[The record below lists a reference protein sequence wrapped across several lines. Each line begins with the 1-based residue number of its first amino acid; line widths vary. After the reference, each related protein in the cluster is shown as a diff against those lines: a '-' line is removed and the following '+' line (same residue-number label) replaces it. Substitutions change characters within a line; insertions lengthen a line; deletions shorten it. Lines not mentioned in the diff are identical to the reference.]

1 METSLTQLVKKDS
14 IYKLNIPADVEAKI
28 RHLCSKVF
36 NTEWSGNLFY
46 KMTGTFADNNIEITC
61 VDILPMDIGSS
72 AYTEFEM
79 SPEVATYMV
88 ENPELLDCKM
98 GLIHSH
104 QSFGTFFSG
113 TDTATLQ
120 SEGKHR
126 NHFLSLIVNNAGV
139 YTAAITRKKI
149 VKKDIKIV
157 EEFEETDFNPI
168 SQATSSNQVESA
180 IVEYFMLDIN
190 IQKSEYQQ
198 FIDDKL
204 EAIRKAKTPVVASYP
219 GNSNYIPGYTPNVK
233 YGNPFGHT
241 PPPYYADPAFKEVI
255 DSFPEPKNTPV
266 KQAAINFD
274 NDIDFPYTEDFLM
287 EPDMRD
293 VPDGEEMQGVV
304 PIKSQTITSIAIQ
317 LLTGNVILPASLNT
331 PLRVYVKDMDS
342 RFTKR
347 FGQGETGEK
356 VFSDWAENF
365 VDFLCGGV
373 ADPDLAAYNV
383 NDIMSSCAF
392 LLLKEFDKLP
402 DNRFLRIYKNILDI
416 YIP

>member
-1 METSLTQLVKKDS
+1 METLLTQLVKKDS
-14 IYKLNIPADVEAKI
+14 IYKLNIPSDVEAKI

-46 KMTGTFADNNIEITC
+46 KMTGTFADDNIEITC

-126 NHFLSLIVNNAGV
+126 NHFLSLIINNAGV

-168 SQATSSNQVESA
+168 AQATSSNQVESA

-198 FIDDKL
+198 SLDDKL
-204 EAIRKAKTPVVASYP
+204 DAIRKAKTPVVPSYP
-219 GNSNYIPGYTPNVK
+219 GNYNYGNAYRPNVQVP
-233 YGNPFGHT
+233 NNAA
-241 PPPYYADPAFKEVI
+241 PYYADPAFREVI

-266 KQAAINFD
+266 RQAAINFD
-274 NDIDFPYTEDFLM
+274 NDIEFPFAGESAMELGLRDFPE
-287 EPDMRD
+287 
-293 VPDGEEMQGVV
+293 GEEMTNVV
-304 PIKSQTITSIAIQ
+304 PIKSQIINSIAIQ

-342 RFTKR
+342 RFSKR

-356 VFSDWAENF
+356 IFSDWAENF

-373 ADPDLAAYNV
+373 EDPDLAAYNV

>member
-1 METSLTQLVKKDS
+1 METSQTQLVKKDS
-14 IYKLNIPADVEAKI
+14 IYKLNIPSDVEAKI

-46 KMTGTFADNNIEITC
+46 KMTGTFAEDNIEITC

-126 NHFLSLIVNNAGV
+126 NHFLSLIINNAGV

-157 EEFEETDFNPI
+157 EEFEATDFNPI
-168 SQATSSNQVESA
+168 AQATSSNQVESA

-198 FIDDKL
+198 SLDDKL
-204 EAIRKAKTPVVASYP
+204 DAIRKAKTPVVTSYP
-219 GNSNYIPGYTPNVK
+219 GNFNYGTGYKPNVPVAS
-233 YGNPFGHT
+233 NAA
-241 PPPYYADPAFKEVI
+241 PYYADPAFREVI
-255 DSFPEPKNTPV
+255 DSFPEPKNAPV
-266 KQAAINFD
+266 RQAAINFD
-274 NDIDFPYTEDFLM
+274 NDIEFPYTGESAMELGLRDFP
-287 EPDMRD
+287 EGD
-293 VPDGEEMQGVV
+293 EMTNVV
-304 PIKSQTITSIAIQ
+304 PIKPQTINSIAIQ

-342 RFTKR
+342 RFSKR

-356 VFSDWAENF
+356 IFSDWAENF

-373 ADPDLAAYNV
+373 EDPDLAAYNV

>member
-1 METSLTQLVKKDS
+1 METLLTQLVKKDS
-14 IYKLNIPADVEAKI
+14 IYKLNIPSDVEAKI

-46 KMTGTFADNNIEITC
+46 KMTGTFADDNIEITC

-126 NHFLSLIVNNAGV
+126 NHFLSLIINNAGV

-168 SQATSSNQVESA
+168 AQATTSNQEEGA

-198 FIDDKL
+198 SLDDKL
-204 EAIRKAKTPVVASYP
+204 DAIRKAKTPVVPFYP
-219 GNSNYIPGYTPNVK
+219 GNYNYGNAYRPNVQVP
-233 YGNPFGHT
+233 NNAA
-241 PPPYYADPAFKEVI
+241 PYYADPAFREVI

-266 KQAAINFD
+266 RQAAINFD
-274 NDIDFPYTEDFLM
+274 NDIEFPFAGESAMELGLRDFPE
-287 EPDMRD
+287 
-293 VPDGEEMQGVV
+293 GEEMTNVV
-304 PIKSQTITSIAIQ
+304 PIKSQIINSIAIQ

-342 RFTKR
+342 RFSKR

-356 VFSDWAENF
+356 IFSDWAENF

-373 ADPDLAAYNV
+373 EDPDLAAYNV

>member
-1 METSLTQLVKKDS
+1 METSLIQLVKKDS
-14 IYKLNIPADVEAKI
+14 IYKLNIPSDVEAKI

-46 KMTGTFADNNIEITC
+46 KMTGTFADDNIEITC

-126 NHFLSLIVNNAGV
+126 NHFLSLIINNAGV

-168 SQATSSNQVESA
+168 AQSTTRNQEEGV

-190 IQKSEYQQ
+190 IQKSKYQQ
-198 FIDDKL
+198 SLDDRL
-204 EAIRKAKTPVVASYP
+204 DAIKKAKTPVVAYYP

-233 YGNPFGHT
+233 LSNNAS
-241 PPPYYADPAFKEVI
+241 PYYPDPAFREVI
-255 DSFPEPKNTPV
+255 DSFPKSQNMPAR
-266 KQAAINFD
+266 QAAINFD
-274 NDIDFPYTEDFLM
+274 NDIEFPFTGESAMKLGLRDFPE
-287 EPDMRD
+287 
-293 VPDGEEMQGVV
+293 GEEMTNVV

-342 RFTKR
+342 RFSKR

-356 VFSDWAENF
+356 IFSDWAENF

-373 ADPDLAAYNV
+373 EDPDLAAYSV

>member
-14 IYKLNIPADVEAKI
+14 IYKLNIPSDVEAKI

-46 KMTGTFADNNIEITC
+46 KMTGTFADDNIEITC

-104 QSFGTFFSG
+104 QSFSTFFSG

-126 NHFLSLIVNNAGV
+126 NHFLSLIINNAGV

-149 VKKDIKIV
+149 VKKDIRIV

-168 SQATSSNQVESA
+168 AQATSSNQVESA
-180 IVEYFMLDIN
+180 IVEYFMLNIN

-198 FIDDKL
+198 SLDDKL
-204 EAIRKAKTPVVASYP
+204 DAIRKAKTPVVTSYP
-219 GNSNYIPGYTPNVK
+219 DNFNYGSGYKPNVQFGNSAA
-233 YGNPFGHT
+233 
-241 PPPYYADPAFKEVI
+241 PYYADPAFREVI
-255 DSFPEPKNTPV
+255 DSFPEPKNAPV
-266 KQAAINFD
+266 RQAAINFD
-274 NDIDFPYTEDFLM
+274 NDIEFPFTGESAMELGLRDFPE
-287 EPDMRD
+287 
-293 VPDGEEMQGVV
+293 GEEMTNVV
-304 PIKSQTITSIAIQ
+304 PIKSQTINSIAIQ

-342 RFTKR
+342 RFSKR

-356 VFSDWAENF
+356 IFSDWAENF

-373 ADPDLAAYNV
+373 EDPDLAAYNV

>member
-14 IYKLNIPADVEAKI
+14 IYKLNIPSDVEAKI

-46 KMTGTFADNNIEITC
+46 KMTGTFADDNIEITC

-104 QSFGTFFSG
+104 QSFSTFFSG

-126 NHFLSLIVNNAGV
+126 NHFLSLIINNAGV

-149 VKKDIKIV
+149 VKKDIRIV

-168 SQATSSNQVESA
+168 AQATSSNQVESA
-180 IVEYFMLDIN
+180 IIEYFMLDIN

-198 FIDDKL
+198 SLDDKL
-204 EAIRKAKTPVVASYP
+204 DAIRKAKTPVVTSYP
-219 GNSNYIPGYTPNVK
+219 SNFNYGTGFTPSARFGNTA
-233 YGNPFGHT
+233 
-241 PPPYYADPAFKEVI
+241 PPYYADPAFREVI
-255 DSFPEPKNTPV
+255 DSFPEPKNAPV
-266 KQAAINFD
+266 RQAAINFD
-274 NDIDFPYTEDFLM
+274 NDIEFPFAGDSAMELGLRDFPE
-287 EPDMRD
+287 
-293 VPDGEEMQGVV
+293 GEEMTNVV
-304 PIKSQTITSIAIQ
+304 PIKPQTINSIAIQ

-342 RFTKR
+342 RFSKR

-356 VFSDWAENF
+356 IFSDWAENF

-373 ADPDLAAYNV
+373 EDPDLAAYNV

>member
-1 METSLTQLVKKDS
+1 METLLTQLVKKDS
-14 IYKLNIPADVEAKI
+14 IYKLNIPSDVEAKI

-46 KMTGTFADNNIEITC
+46 KMTGTFADDNIEITC

-126 NHFLSLIVNNAGV
+126 NHFLSLIINNAGV

-168 SQATSSNQVESA
+168 AQATSSNQVESA

-198 FIDDKL
+198 SLDDKL
-204 EAIRKAKTPVVASYP
+204 DAIRKAKTPVVPSYP
-219 GNSNYIPGYTPNVK
+219 GNYNYGNAYRPNVQVP
-233 YGNPFGHT
+233 NNAA
-241 PPPYYADPAFKEVI
+241 PYYADPAFREVI

-266 KQAAINFD
+266 RQAAINFD
-274 NDIDFPYTEDFLM
+274 TDIEFPFTGESAMELGLRDFPE
-287 EPDMRD
+287 
-293 VPDGEEMQGVV
+293 GEEMTNVV
-304 PIKSQTITSIAIQ
+304 PIKSQIINAIAIQ

-342 RFTKR
+342 RFSKR

-356 VFSDWAENF
+356 IFSDWAENF

-373 ADPDLAAYNV
+373 EDPDLAAYNV

>member
-1 METSLTQLVKKDS
+1 METLLTQLVKKDS
-14 IYKLNIPADVEAKI
+14 IYKLNIPSDVEAKI

-46 KMTGTFADNNIEITC
+46 TMEGTFADNNIEITC

-126 NHFLSLIVNNAGV
+126 NHFLSLIINNAGV

-157 EEFEETDFNPI
+157 EEFEATDFNPI
-168 SQATSSNQVESA
+168 AQATTSNQEEGA

-198 FIDDKL
+198 SLDDRL
-204 EAIRKAKTPVVASYP
+204 DAIRKAKTPVVTSYP
-219 GNSNYIPGYTPNVK
+219 VNSNYIPGYTSNVRL
-233 YGNPFGHT
+233 GNAFSSHYP
-241 PPPYYADPAFKEVI
+241 DPAFREVM
-255 DSFPEPKNTPV
+255 DSFPESKNMPV
-266 KQAAINFD
+266 RQAAINFD
-274 NDIDFPYTEDFLM
+274 NDIDFPYTGGPAMELSLRDFP
-287 EPDMRD
+287 E
-293 VPDGEEMQGVV
+293 GEEITNVV
-304 PIKSQTITSIAIQ
+304 PIKSRTITSIAIQ
-317 LLTGNVILPASLNT
+317 LLTGNVILPPSLNT
-331 PLRVYVKDMDS
+331 PLRVYAKDMDN
-342 RFTKR
+342 RFSKR
-347 FGQGETGEK
+347 FGQGESGEK
-356 VFSDWAENF
+356 VFADWAENF
-365 VDFLCGGV
+365 VDFLCGGIE
-373 ADPDLAAYNV
+373 DRDLAAYNV

-392 LLLKEFDKLP
+392 LLLEAFDELP
-402 DNRFLRIYKNILDI
+402 DNRFLKIYKNILDI

>member
-14 IYKLNIPADVEAKI
+14 IYKLNIPSDVEAKI

-46 KMTGTFADNNIEITC
+46 KMTGTFADDNIEITC

-126 NHFLSLIVNNAGV
+126 NHFLSLIINNAGI

-149 VKKDIKIV
+149 VKKDIRIV

-168 SQATSSNQVESA
+168 AQATSSNQVESA

-198 FIDDKL
+198 SLDDKL
-204 EAIRKAKTPVVASYP
+204 DAIRKAKTPVVTSYP
-219 GNSNYIPGYTPNVK
+219 GNFNYGTGYKPNVQF
-233 YGNPFGHT
+233 GNSAA
-241 PPPYYADPAFKEVI
+241 PYYADPAFREVI
-255 DSFPEPKNTPV
+255 DSFPEPKNMPV
-266 KQAAINFD
+266 RQAAINFD
-274 NDIDFPYTEDFLM
+274 NEIEFPETGISSMELGLRDFPE
-287 EPDMRD
+287 
-293 VPDGEEMQGVV
+293 GEEMTDVV
-304 PIKSQTITSIAIQ
+304 PIKPQTITSIAIQ

-342 RFTKR
+342 RFSKR

-356 VFSDWAENF
+356 IFSDWAENF

-373 ADPDLAAYNV
+373 EDPDLAAYNV

>member
-1 METSLTQLVKKDS
+1 METSLTQLIKKDS

-149 VKKDIKIV
+149 VKKNIQIV

-198 FIDDKL
+198 SIDDKL
-204 EAIRKAKTPVVASYP
+204 DAIRKAKTPIVPSFPNNSSYRP
-219 GNSNYIPGYTPNVK
+219 NYDVIPR
-233 YGNPFGHT
+233 FGST
-241 PPPYYADPAFKEVI
+241 TTPYYKDPAFREVI
-255 DSFPEPKNTPV
+255 ESFPPPQNMPV
-266 KQAAINFD
+266 RQAAINFD
-274 NDIDFPYTEDFLM
+274 NEIEFPETGISSMELGLRDFPE
-287 EPDMRD
+287 
-293 VPDGEEMQGVV
+293 GEEMTNVV

-342 RFTKR
+342 RFSKR

-356 VFSDWAENF
+356 IFSDWAENF

-373 ADPDLAAYNV
+373 EDPDLAAYNV

>member
-14 IYKLNIPADVEAKI
+14 IYKLNIPSDVEAKI

-46 KMTGTFADNNIEITC
+46 KMTGTFADDNIEITC

-104 QSFGTFFSG
+104 QSFSTFFSG

-126 NHFLSLIVNNAGV
+126 NHFLSLIINNAGV

-149 VKKDIKIV
+149 VKKDIRIV

-168 SQATSSNQVESA
+168 AQATSSNQVESA
-180 IVEYFMLDIN
+180 IVEYFMLNIN

-198 FIDDKL
+198 SLDDKL
-204 EAIRKAKTPVVASYP
+204 DAIRKAKTPVVTSYP
-219 GNSNYIPGYTPNVK
+219 SNFNYGSGYKPNDQFWNSAA
-233 YGNPFGHT
+233 
-241 PPPYYADPAFKEVI
+241 PYYADPAFREVI
-255 DSFPEPKNTPV
+255 DSFPEPKNAPV
-266 KQAAINFD
+266 RQAAINFD
-274 NDIDFPYTEDFLM
+274 NDIEFPFAGDSAMELGLRDFPE
-287 EPDMRD
+287 
-293 VPDGEEMQGVV
+293 GEEMTNVV
-304 PIKSQTITSIAIQ
+304 PIKSQTINSIAIQ

-342 RFTKR
+342 RFSKR

-356 VFSDWAENF
+356 IFSDWAENF

-373 ADPDLAAYNV
+373 TDPDLSAYNV

>member
-14 IYKLNIPADVEAKI
+14 IYKLNIPSDVEAKI

-46 KMTGTFADNNIEITC
+46 KMTGTFADDNIEITC

-126 NHFLSLIVNNAGV
+126 NHFLSLIINNAGI

-149 VKKDIKIV
+149 VKKDIRIV

-168 SQATSSNQVESA
+168 AQATSSNQVESA

-198 FIDDKL
+198 SLDDKL
-204 EAIRKAKTPVVASYP
+204 DAIRKAKTPVVTSYP
-219 GNSNYIPGYTPNVK
+219 GNFNYGTGYKPNVQF
-233 YGNPFGHT
+233 GNST
-241 PPPYYADPAFKEVI
+241 TPYYADPAFREVI
-255 DSFPEPKNTPV
+255 DSFPEPQNMPV
-266 KQAAINFD
+266 RQAAINFD
-274 NDIDFPYTEDFLM
+274 NEIEFPETGISSMELGLRDFPE
-287 EPDMRD
+287 
-293 VPDGEEMQGVV
+293 GEEMTDVV
-304 PIKSQTITSIAIQ
+304 PIKPQTITSIAIQ

-342 RFTKR
+342 RFSKR

-356 VFSDWAENF
+356 IFSDWAENF

-373 ADPDLAAYNV
+373 EDPDLAAYNV

>member
-14 IYKLNIPADVEAKI
+14 IYKLNIPSDVEAKI

-104 QSFGTFFSG
+104 QSFSTFFSG

-126 NHFLSLIVNNAGV
+126 NHFLSLIINNAGV

-168 SQATSSNQVESA
+168 AQATSSNQVESA
-180 IVEYFMLDIN
+180 IIEYFMLDIN

-198 FIDDKL
+198 SLDDIL
-204 EAIRKAKTPVVASYP
+204 DAIRKAKTPVVPSYP
-219 GNSNYIPGYTPNVK
+219 SNFNYGSGYKPNVQFGNSAA
-233 YGNPFGHT
+233 
-241 PPPYYADPAFKEVI
+241 PYYADPAFREVI
-255 DSFPEPKNTPV
+255 DSFPEPTNAPV
-266 KQAAINFD
+266 RQAAINFD
-274 NDIDFPYTEDFLM
+274 NDIEFPFAGDSAMELGLRDFPE
-287 EPDMRD
+287 
-293 VPDGEEMQGVV
+293 GEEMQDVV

-342 RFTKR
+342 RFSKR

-356 VFSDWAENF
+356 IFSDWAENF

-373 ADPDLAAYNV
+373 EDPDLAAYNV

>member
-1 METSLTQLVKKDS
+1 METILTQLIKKDS

-46 KMTGTFADNNIEITC
+46 KMTGTFADDNIEITC

-88 ENPELLDCKM
+88 ENPELFDCKM

-120 SEGKHR
+120 SEGQHR
-126 NHFLSLIVNNAGV
+126 NHFLSLIINNAGV

-149 VKKDIKIV
+149 VKKDIKIT

-168 SQATSSNQVESA
+168 AQATTSNQVEGA

-190 IQKSEYQQ
+190 IQKSDYQKSL
-198 FIDDKL
+198 DDKL
-204 EAIRKAKTPVVASYP
+204 DAIRKAKTPIVTSFP
-219 GNSNYIPGYTPNVK
+219 NNSSYIPNYDVTPR
-233 YGNPFGHT
+233 FGSAT
-241 PPPYYADPAFKEVI
+241 TPYYKDPAFRQVI
-255 DSFPEPKNTPV
+255 NSFPEPKNAPV
-266 KQAAINFD
+266 RQAAINFD
-274 NDIDFPYTEDFLM
+274 NDIEFPYTEESAMELGLRDFP
-287 EPDMRD
+287 E
-293 VPDGEEMQGVV
+293 GEEMTNVV
-304 PIKSQTITSIAIQ
+304 PIKSQTINSIAIQ

-331 PLRVYVKDMDS
+331 PLRVYVGY
-342 RFTKR
+342 RY
-347 FGQGETGEK
+347 
-356 VFSDWAENF
+356 
-365 VDFLCGGV
+365 GGV
-373 ADPDLAAYNV
+373 VY
-383 NDIMSSCAF
+383 
-392 LLLKEFDKLP
+392 
-402 DNRFLRIYKNILDI
+402 
-416 YIP
+416 

>member
-14 IYKLNIPADVEAKI
+14 MYKLNIPSDVEAKI

-46 KMTGTFADNNIEITC
+46 KMTGTFADDNIEITC

-126 NHFLSLIVNNAGV
+126 NHFLSLIINNAGV

-168 SQATSSNQVESA
+168 AQATSSNQVESA

-198 FIDDKL
+198 SLDDKL
-204 EAIRKAKTPVVASYP
+204 DAIRKAKTPVVPSYP
-219 GNSNYIPGYTPNVK
+219 GNYNYGNAYRPNVQVP
-233 YGNPFGHT
+233 NNAA
-241 PPPYYADPAFKEVI
+241 PYYADPAFREVI

-266 KQAAINFD
+266 RQAAINFD
-274 NDIDFPYTEDFLM
+274 NDIDFPFAGDSAMELGLRDFP
-287 EPDMRD
+287 E
-293 VPDGEEMQGVV
+293 GEEMTNVV
-304 PIKSQTITSIAIQ
+304 PIKSQIINSIAIQ

-342 RFTKR
+342 RFSKR

-356 VFSDWAENF
+356 IFSDWAENF

-373 ADPDLAAYNV
+373 EDPDLAAYNV

>member
-14 IYKLNIPADVEAKI
+14 IYKLNIPSDVEAKI

-46 KMTGTFADNNIEITC
+46 KMTGTFADDNLEITC

-88 ENPELLDCKM
+88 ANPELLDCKM

-149 VKKDIKIV
+149 VKKDIRIV

-168 SQATSSNQVESA
+168 AQATSNNQVESA

-198 FIDDKL
+198 SLDDRL
-204 EAIRKAKTPVVASYP
+204 DAIRKAKTPVVASYP
-219 GNSNYIPGYTPNVK
+219 GNSNYIPGYTPNVRHF
-233 YGNPFGHT
+233 NSVS
-241 PPPYYADPAFKEVI
+241 PYYADPAFKEVI
-255 DSFPEPKNTPV
+255 DSFPKSQNMPV
-266 KQAAINFD
+266 RQAAINFD
-274 NDIDFPYTEDFLM
+274 NEIEFPETGISAMELGLRDFPE
-287 EPDMRD
+287 
-293 VPDGEEMQGVV
+293 GEEMLGVV
-304 PIKSQTITSIAIQ
+304 PIKPQIINAIAVQ

-331 PLRVYVKDMDS
+331 PLRVYAKDMDN
-342 RFTKR
+342 RFSKR

-356 VFSDWAENF
+356 IFADWAENF

-373 ADPDLAAYNV
+373 EDPDLAAYNV

>member
-1 METSLTQLVKKDS
+1 METLLTQLVKKDS
-14 IYKLNIPADVEAKI
+14 IYKLNIPSDVEAKI

-46 KMTGTFADNNIEITC
+46 KMTGTFADDNIEITC

-126 NHFLSLIVNNAGV
+126 NHFLSLIINNAGV

-168 SQATSSNQVESA
+168 AQATTSNQEEGA

-198 FIDDKL
+198 SLDDKL
-204 EAIRKAKTPVVASYP
+204 DAIRKAKTPVGTYYP

-233 YGNPFGHT
+233 LTNT
-241 PPPYYADPAFKEVI
+241 ASPYYADPAFREVI
-255 DSFPEPKNTPV
+255 DSFPEPKNAPV
-266 KQAAINFD
+266 RQAAINFD
-274 NDIDFPYTEDFLM
+274 NDIEFPFTGESAMELGLRDFPE
-287 EPDMRD
+287 
-293 VPDGEEMQGVV
+293 GEEMTNVV
-304 PIKSQTITSIAIQ
+304 PIKSQIINAIAIQ

-342 RFTKR
+342 RFSKR

-356 VFSDWAENF
+356 IFSDWAENF

-373 ADPDLAAYNV
+373 EDPDLAAYNV

>member
-14 IYKLNIPADVEAKI
+14 IYKLNIPSDVEAKI

-46 KMTGTFADNNIEITC
+46 KMTGTFADDNIEITC

-104 QSFGTFFSG
+104 QSFSTFFSG

-126 NHFLSLIVNNAGV
+126 NHFLSLIINNAGV

-149 VKKDIKIV
+149 VKKDIRIV

-168 SQATSSNQVESA
+168 AQATSSNQVESA
-180 IVEYFMLDIN
+180 IIEYFMLDIN

-198 FIDDKL
+198 SLDDKL
-204 EAIRKAKTPVVASYP
+204 DAIRKAKTPVVTSYP
-219 GNSNYIPGYTPNVK
+219 SNFNYGTGFTPSARFGNTA
-233 YGNPFGHT
+233 
-241 PPPYYADPAFKEVI
+241 PPYYADPAFREVL
-255 DSFPEPKNTPV
+255 DSFPEPKNAPV
-266 KQAAINFD
+266 RQAAINFD
-274 NDIDFPYTEDFLM
+274 NDIEFPFAGDSAMELGLRDFPE
-287 EPDMRD
+287 
-293 VPDGEEMQGVV
+293 GEEMTNVV
-304 PIKSQTITSIAIQ
+304 PIKPQTINSIAIQ

-342 RFTKR
+342 RFSKR

-356 VFSDWAENF
+356 IFSDWAENF

-373 ADPDLAAYNV
+373 EDPDLAAYNV

>member
-1 METSLTQLVKKDS
+1 METLLTQLVKKDS
-14 IYKLNIPADVEAKI
+14 IYKLNIPSDVEAKI

-46 KMTGTFADNNIEITC
+46 TMEGTFADNNIEITC

-126 NHFLSLIVNNAGV
+126 NHFLSLIINNAGV

-157 EEFEETDFNPI
+157 EEFEATDFNPI
-168 SQATSSNQVESA
+168 AQATTSNQEEGA

-198 FIDDKL
+198 SLDDRL
-204 EAIRKAKTPVVASYP
+204 DAIRKAKTPVVTYYP

-233 YGNPFGHT
+233 LINNASPH
-241 PPPYYADPAFKEVI
+241 YADPAFREVM
-255 DSFPEPKNTPV
+255 DSFPEPKNMPV
-266 KQAAINFD
+266 RQAAINFD
-274 NDIDFPYTEDFLM
+274 NDVDFPYTGGSAMELGLRDFP
-287 EPDMRD
+287 E
-293 VPDGEEMQGVV
+293 GEEMTNVV
-304 PIKSQTITSIAIQ
+304 PIKSRTITSIAIQ
-317 LLTGNVILPASLNT
+317 LLTGNVILPSSLNT
-331 PLRVYVKDMDS
+331 PLRVYARDMDN
-342 RFTKR
+342 RFSKR
-347 FGQGETGEK
+347 FGQGESSEK
-356 VFSDWAENF
+356 VFADWAENF
-365 VDFLCGGV
+365 VDFLCGGIE
-373 ADPDLAAYNV
+373 DNDLAAYNV

-392 LLLKEFDKLP
+392 LLLKEFDELP

>member
-1 METSLTQLVKKDS
+1 METILTQLIKKDS
-14 IYKLNIPADVEAKI
+14 IYKLNIPSDVEAKI

-46 KMTGTFADNNIEITC
+46 KMTGTFADDNIEITC

-88 ENPELLDCKM
+88 ENPELFDCKM

-120 SEGKHR
+120 SEGQHR
-126 NHFLSLIVNNAGV
+126 NHFLSLIINNAGV

-149 VKKDIKIV
+149 VKKDIKIT

-168 SQATSSNQVESA
+168 AQATTSNQVEGA

-198 FIDDKL
+198 SLDDKL
-204 EAIRKAKTPVVASYP
+204 DAIRKAKTPIVPSFPSNSSYVP
-219 GNSNYIPGYTPNVK
+219 NYGVTPR
-233 YGNPFGHT
+233 FGST
-241 PPPYYADPAFKEVI
+241 TSPYYKDPAFREVI
-255 DSFPEPKNTPV
+255 ESFPPPQNMPV
-266 KQAAINFD
+266 RQAAINFD
-274 NDIDFPYTEDFLM
+274 NEIEFPETMDSAMELGLRDFPE
-287 EPDMRD
+287 
-293 VPDGEEMQGVV
+293 GEEMLGVV
-304 PIKSQTITSIAIQ
+304 PIKPQIINAIAVQ

-331 PLRVYVKDMDS
+331 PLRVYAKDMDN
-342 RFTKR
+342 RFSKR

-392 LLLKEFDKLP
+392 LLLKEFEELP

>member
-1 METSLTQLVKKDS
+1 METLLTQLVKKDS
-14 IYKLNIPADVEAKI
+14 IYKLNIPSDVEAKI

-46 KMTGTFADNNIEITC
+46 KMTGTFADDNIEITC

-126 NHFLSLIVNNAGV
+126 NHFLSLIINNAGV

-168 SQATSSNQVESA
+168 AQATSSNQVESA

-198 FIDDKL
+198 SLDDKL
-204 EAIRKAKTPVVASYP
+204 DAIRKAKTPVVPSYP
-219 GNSNYIPGYTPNVK
+219 GNYNYGNAYRPNVQVP
-233 YGNPFGHT
+233 NNAA
-241 PPPYYADPAFKEVI
+241 PYYADPAFREVI

-266 KQAAINFD
+266 RQAAINFD
-274 NDIDFPYTEDFLM
+274 NDIDFPFAGDSAMELGLRDFP
-287 EPDMRD
+287 E
-293 VPDGEEMQGVV
+293 GEEMTNVV
-304 PIKSQTITSIAIQ
+304 PIKSQIINSIAIQ

-342 RFTKR
+342 RFSKR

-356 VFSDWAENF
+356 IFSDWAENF

-373 ADPDLAAYNV
+373 EDPDLAAYNV

>member
-1 METSLTQLVKKDS
+1 METILTQLIKKDS

-46 KMTGTFADNNIEITC
+46 KMTGTFADDNIEITC

-88 ENPELLDCKM
+88 ENPELFDCKM

-120 SEGKHR
+120 SEGQHR
-126 NHFLSLIVNNAGV
+126 NHFLSLIINNAGV

-149 VKKDIKIV
+149 VKKDIKIT

-168 SQATSSNQVESA
+168 AQATTSNQVEGA

-190 IQKSEYQQ
+190 IQKSEYQKSL
-198 FIDDKL
+198 DDKL
-204 EAIRKAKTPVVASYP
+204 DAIRKAKTPIVPAFPSNSSYI
-219 GNSNYIPGYTPNVK
+219 SGYVPNAR
-233 YGNPFGHT
+233 FGST
-241 PPPYYADPAFKEVI
+241 TTPYYKDPAFREVI
-255 DSFPEPKNTPV
+255 DSFPPPQNMPV
-266 KQAAINFD
+266 RQAAINFD
-274 NDIDFPYTEDFLM
+274 NEIEFPETGNSAMELGLRDFPE
-287 EPDMRD
+287 
-293 VPDGEEMQGVV
+293 GEEMLGVV
-304 PIKSQTITSIAIQ
+304 PIKPQIINSIAVQ
-317 LLTGNVILPASLNT
+317 LLTGNVILPTSLTT
-331 PLRVYVKDMDS
+331 PLRVYAKDMDS
-342 RFTKR
+342 RFSKR

-392 LLLKEFDKLP
+392 LLLKEFEELP

>member
-1 METSLTQLVKKDS
+1 METLLSQLVKKDS
-14 IYKLNIPADVEAKI
+14 IYKLNIPSDVEAKI

-46 KMTGTFADNNIEITC
+46 KMTGTFADDNIEITC

-126 NHFLSLIVNNAGV
+126 NHFLSLIINNAGV

-168 SQATSSNQVESA
+168 AQATTSNQEEGA

-198 FIDDKL
+198 SLDDKL
-204 EAIRKAKTPVVASYP
+204 DAIRKAKTPVVTPYH
-219 GNSNYIPGYTPNVK
+219 GNFNYGTGYKPSVQVPINAA
-233 YGNPFGHT
+233 
-241 PPPYYADPAFKEVI
+241 PYYADPAFREVI
-255 DSFPEPKNTPV
+255 DSFPEPKNAPV
-266 KQAAINFD
+266 RQAAINFD
-274 NDIDFPYTEDFLM
+274 NDIEFPFAGESAMELGLRDFPED
-287 EPDMRD
+287 
-293 VPDGEEMQGVV
+293 EEMTNVV
-304 PIKSQTITSIAIQ
+304 PIKSQIINSIAIQ

-342 RFTKR
+342 RFSKR

-356 VFSDWAENF
+356 IFSDWAENF

-373 ADPDLAAYNV
+373 EDPDLAAYNV

>member
-1 METSLTQLVKKDS
+1 METILTQLIKKDS

-46 KMTGTFADNNIEITC
+46 KMTGTFADDNIEITC

-88 ENPELLDCKM
+88 ENPELFDCKM

-120 SEGKHR
+120 SEGQHR

-149 VKKDIKIV
+149 VKKDIKIT

-168 SQATSSNQVESA
+168 AQATTSNQVEGA

-190 IQKSEYQQ
+190 IQKSDYQKSL
-198 FIDDKL
+198 DDKL
-204 EAIRKAKTPVVASYP
+204 DAIRKAKTPIVPAFPS
-219 GNSNYIPGYTPNVK
+219 NSSYIPNYGATPR
-233 YGNPFGHT
+233 FGST
-241 PPPYYADPAFKEVI
+241 TTPYYKDPAFREVI
-255 DSFPEPKNTPV
+255 DSFPPPQNMPV
-266 KQAAINFD
+266 RQAAINFD
-274 NDIDFPYTEDFLM
+274 NEIEFPETGISSMELGLRDFPE
-287 EPDMRD
+287 
-293 VPDGEEMQGVV
+293 GEEMLGVV
-304 PIKSQTITSIAIQ
+304 PIKPQIINAIAVQ
-317 LLTGNVILPASLNT
+317 LLTGNVILPTSLTT
-331 PLRVYVKDMDS
+331 PLRVYAKDMDS
-342 RFTKR
+342 RFSKR

-392 LLLKEFDKLP
+392 LLLKEFEELP

>member
-1 METSLTQLVKKDS
+1 METLLTQLVKKDS
-14 IYKLNIPADVEAKI
+14 IYKLNIPSDVEAKI

-126 NHFLSLIVNNAGV
+126 NHFLSLIINNAGV

-168 SQATSSNQVESA
+168 AQATSSNQVESA

-198 FIDDKL
+198 SLDDKL
-204 EAIRKAKTPVVASYP
+204 DAIRKAKTPVVTSYP
-219 GNSNYIPGYTPNVK
+219 GNFNYGTGYKPNAQFV
-233 YGNPFGHT
+233 NNAA
-241 PPPYYADPAFKEVI
+241 PYYADPAFREVI
-255 DSFPEPKNTPV
+255 DSFPEPKNAPV
-266 KQAAINFD
+266 RQAAINFD
-274 NDIDFPYTEDFLM
+274 NDIEFPYTGESAMELGLRDFP
-287 EPDMRD
+287 E
-293 VPDGEEMQGVV
+293 GEEMTNVV
-304 PIKSQTITSIAIQ
+304 PIKSQIINAIAIQ

-342 RFTKR
+342 RFSKR

-356 VFSDWAENF
+356 IFSDWAENF

-373 ADPDLAAYNV
+373 EDIDLAAYNV

>member
-1 METSLTQLVKKDS
+1 METLLTQLVKKDS
-14 IYKLNIPADVEAKI
+14 IYKLNIPSDVEAKI

-46 KMTGTFADNNIEITC
+46 KMTGTFADDNIEITC

-168 SQATSSNQVESA
+168 AQATSSNQVESA

-198 FIDDKL
+198 SLDDKL
-204 EAIRKAKTPVVASYP
+204 DAIRKAKTPVVTYYP
-219 GNSNYIPGYTPNVK
+219 GNLNYGTGYTPSGQF
-233 YGNPFGHT
+233 GNT
-241 PPPYYADPAFKEVI
+241 ASPYYADPAFREVM

-266 KQAAINFD
+266 RQAAINFD
-274 NDIDFPYTEDFLM
+274 NDVEFPFAEESAMELGLRDFPE
-287 EPDMRD
+287 
-293 VPDGEEMQGVV
+293 GEEMTNVV
-304 PIKSQTITSIAIQ
+304 PIKSQIITSIAIQ

-342 RFTKR
+342 RFSKR

-356 VFSDWAENF
+356 IFSDWAENF

-373 ADPDLAAYNV
+373 EDPDLAAYNV

-402 DNRFLRIYKNILDI
+402 DNRFLRIYKNILDFS
-416 YIP
+416 IP

>member
-1 METSLTQLVKKDS
+1 METLLTQLVKKDS
-14 IYKLNIPADVEAKI
+14 IYKLNIPSDVEAKI

-149 VKKDIKIV
+149 VKQDIKIV

-168 SQATSSNQVESA
+168 AQATSSNQVESA
-180 IVEYFMLDIN
+180 VVEYFMLDIN

-198 FIDDKL
+198 SLDDKL
-204 EAIRKAKTPVVASYP
+204 DAIRKAKTPVVTSYP
-219 GNSNYIPGYTPNVK
+219 GNFNYGTGYKPNVQVP
-233 YGNPFGHT
+233 NNAA
-241 PPPYYADPAFKEVI
+241 PYYADPAFREVI
-255 DSFPEPKNTPV
+255 DSFPEPKNAPV
-266 KQAAINFD
+266 RQAAINFD
-274 NDIDFPYTEDFLM
+274 NDIEFPYTGESAMELGLRDFP
-287 EPDMRD
+287 E
-293 VPDGEEMQGVV
+293 GEEMTNVV

-342 RFTKR
+342 RFSKR

-356 VFSDWAENF
+356 IFSDWAENF

-373 ADPDLAAYNV
+373 EDPDLAAYNV